1 MQAGFGEDAIDAGR
15 VAPVPSF
22 SLMRAHPHQWLALVG
37 GIGLMRVWPGTWG
50 TAVGVP
56 LFFLLQDLPPLA
68 RGVAYAVLIAAG
80 AWAAARTG
88 DDLGLHDHNAIVVDE
103 TVGMALTLELFGWAM
118 GAPGWGAVL
127 VGFVLFRLFD
137 STKPF
142 PIRLIDRR
150 MNGGFGVILDDLWAA
165 AYAAIA
171 LILVMRVF

>member
-1 MQAGFGEDAIDAGR
+1 MGTGRRGEGAETERA
-15 VAPVPSF
+15 VLAPSF
-22 SLMRAHPHQWLALVG
+22 RLMRAHPHQVVALVG

-56 LFFLLQDLPPLA
+56 LFFLMQDLPPLA
-68 RGVAYAVLIAAG
+68 RAMAYAVLIAAG

-103 TVGMALTLELFGWAM
+103 TVGMALTLELFAWTA

-127 VGFVLFRLFD
+127 LGFLLFRLFD
-137 STKPF
+137 SVKPF

-165 AYAAIA
+165 AYAALV
-171 LILVMRVF
+171 LIFAMRWF